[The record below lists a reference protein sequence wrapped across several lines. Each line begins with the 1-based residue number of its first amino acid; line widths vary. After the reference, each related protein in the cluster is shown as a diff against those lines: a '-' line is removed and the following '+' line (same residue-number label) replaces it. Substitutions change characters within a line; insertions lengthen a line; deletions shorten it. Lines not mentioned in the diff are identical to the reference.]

1 MTYLFTV
8 IKYNR
13 RYDVYCYKT
22 ICLVKSLSQDPA
34 ANTGELS
41 LFYLMH
47 LLYLYHQLF
56 IDIKRE
62 NIPCVLDRVSFIVI
76 LAMIYPYFYHW
87 NGSVIGMSCILI
99 SIVIWQFFF
108 SVILALAAPIWAKT
122 SGNLTLVSMLSVEHL
137 VNIFKLYPS
146 KCNSR
151 KC

>member
-22 ICLVKSLSQDPA
+22 ICLVKSLSQDAA
-34 ANTGELS
+34 ANMGELS

-56 IDIKRE
+56 IDIERE

-76 LAMIYPYFYHW
+76 LAMIYLYSG
-87 NGSVIGMSCILI
+87 GSNTERVRNSDGLESFG
-99 SIVIWQFFF
+99 SNPNH
-108 SVILALAAPIWAKT
+108 SKT
-122 SGNLTLVSMLSVEHL
+122 EHSED
-137 VNIFKLYPS
+137 S
-146 KCNSR
+146 KWPL
-151 KC
+151 